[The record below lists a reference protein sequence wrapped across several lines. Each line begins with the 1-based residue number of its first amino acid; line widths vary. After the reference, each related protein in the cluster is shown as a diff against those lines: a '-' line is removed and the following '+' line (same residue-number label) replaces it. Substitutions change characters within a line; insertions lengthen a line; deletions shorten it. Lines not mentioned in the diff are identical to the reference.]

1 MLTDRINYSRKESGF
16 TLIELLIA
24 VLITGILAAA
34 AFQFYVTMHQQV
46 ITQQEISDMQ
56 QVCRS
61 SLQEI
66 GKTLRMA
73 GYLLDTHPDW
83 ETNGCSLSVYFSAT
97 DTIDDADTV
106 LYFLQEYSDTE
117 YVAIPHLP
125 VGTKLYKLMK
135 QENSGSPQVFSD
147 FITSINFVPIGTS
160 EMAVT
165 IQVQTTKW
173 DESWDSNN
181 GFRIFSNTERVNMR
195 NVSM

>member
-1 MLTDRINYSRKESGF
+1 MRIDREKSVHNESGF
-16 TLIELLIA
+16 TLLELLIA
-24 VLITGILAAA
+24 VLITGILAAS

-73 GYLLDTHPDW
+73 GYMLPTHPAWD
-83 ETNGCSLSVYFSAT
+83 TNGCSLSVYIST
-97 DTIDDADTV
+97 GTIDEADTV
-106 LYFLQEYSDTE
+106 MYFLQEFSDTE
-117 YVAIPHLP
+117 YVAVPNLAT
-125 VGTKLYKLMK
+125 GQKLYKLMK
-135 QENSGSPQVFSD
+135 QENSNAPETFAD
-147 FITSINFVPIGTS
+147 FITSIDFVPIGTT

-165 IQVQTTKW
+165 VQVQTTKD
-173 DESWDSNN
+173 DESFSTND
-181 GFRIFSNTERVNMR
+181 GFRTFTNTERVNMR